1 MLTMMRQTFPELPVV
16 ALSGGGRISGA
27 DHLQM
32 AEVIGAKRT
41 IAKPVKPD
49 VLLDAVAELC
59 D

>member
-1 MLTMMRQTFPELPVV
+1 MMRQTFPELPVV